1 MHLKT
6 LQINDFRNLKALTL
20 PFHPQFNFIYG
31 KNGQGKTNILE
42 AIYYLSALKS
52 FRTSERMDLIG
63 RTRDFAKIEAVFEKD
78 DLSWDI
84 SIVLTPQ
91 DRQVLLNG
99 KKPVARKIYH
109 ELIPLIL
116 FEPRHI
122 YLFRDSPTA
131 RRHALNR
138 AVFLED
144 ATYLQDLLDY
154 EKVVSQKNRLLKER
168 RDDGLLAIYDEQIAT
183 LGAKLML
190 ARLHWFK
197 AINSVLA
204 CEYKAISPLS
214 EALQLIYRPC
224 QNLASQNLTNYN
236 LQENISLSDA
246 VLLADLQNLLLEK
259 IAEKKND
266 ERERRETL
274 VGPHRDDFAALLGE
288 RDLGDFGSQGEN
300 RSAIIALK
308 LSQLKIFTRKYAKTP
323 LFLLDDV
330 ASELDEN
337 RCNHLF
343 SYLRD
348 ESTQVF
354 ITTTEHRIGSVNF
367 KDRSRSFLVE
377 CGHANSL

>member
-6 LQINDFRNLKALTL
+6 LKINDFRNLKALTL

-31 KNGQGKTNILE
+31 KNGQGKTNIME

-52 FRTSERMDLIG
+52 FRTSERTDLIG
-63 RTRDFAKIEAVFEKD
+63 RHQDFAKIDAVFEKD

-84 SIVLTPQ
+84 SIVLTPEN
-91 DRQVLLNG
+91 RQVLLNG
-99 KKPVARKIYH
+99 KKPAARKTYH

-122 YLFRDSPTA
+122 YLFRDSPTG
-131 RRHALNR
+131 RRHYLNR
-138 AVFLED
+138 ATFLQD
-144 ATYLQDLLDY
+144 TSYLQDLLDY
-154 EKVVSQKNRLLKER
+154 EKVISQKNRLLKER
-168 RDDGLLAIYDEQIAT
+168 RDDGMLTVYDEQIAT
-183 LGAKLML
+183 LGARLIL

-204 CEYKAISPLS
+204 VEYKAISHTN

-224 QNLASQNLTNYN
+224 QNL
-236 LQENISLSDA
+236 ISSDS

-266 ERERRETL
+266 EMERRESL
-274 VGPHRDDFAALLGE
+274 VGPHRDDFVALLND

-308 LSQLKIFTRKYAKTP
+308 LSQLKVFAQKYAKTP

-330 ASELDEN
+330 ASELDES
-337 RCNHLF
+337 RCNYLF

-354 ITTTEHRIGSVNF
+354 ITTTEHRVGGVDF
-367 KDRSRSFLVE
+367 KDRAKSFWVE
-377 CGHANSL
+377 CGRVNSL